1 MWSYTTENK
10 IVRSSFKSII
20 LIQNDNIYYLNNFLN
35 IYNFKHNLSSPVW
48 VSSLITNRFEESTS
62 NTINNFVANKNKLII
77 SQSNKIQ
84 IVDNKNAL
92 IERSLPIKSD
102 INIISSGNLLCSISN
117 KNFLICFNN
126 QTGKIL
132 WSKNIDKALQKEFVK
147 LKRKLEKLVVKF
159 INDNIFLFT
168 KKGYLIKISPL
179 NQKIISVDKHL

>member
-1 MWSYTTENK
+1 MWSYKTENK

-84 IVDNKNAL
+84 IIDKKNAL

-117 KNFLICFNN
+117 KNF
-126 QTGKIL
+126 
-132 WSKNIDKALQKEFVK
+132 
-147 LKRKLEKLVVKF
+147 
-159 INDNIFLFT
+159 
-168 KKGYLIKISPL
+168 
-179 NQKIISVDKHL
+179 